1 MKTLA
6 RIALLATVACS
17 ATPAAFAQT
26 PPAAAVACPTPA
38 LMPQGRMQWFGGFS
52 PSDDLLTAWCR
63 LQTLP
68 GSVKFNVLFPLTKVH
83 KTWETSFQGAN
94 LPPNRIVEIIQS
106 LLPTSVHAPENP
118 DMAFYRVFENVVQAG
133 AKKAP
138 DDMDL
143 GFTASHPASR
153 EMMLWEPVVLRVK
166 PVVMAGQ
173 EFTLSVVLRPNL
185 GMFALGQQKKATD
198 VQFLGAKER
207 MNVGNRFTKTCSSLI
222 PYCEGLGDVV
232 TFHAPWIVTGVRLDA
247 EGENMTNT
255 AITIMNHLGLTQ
267 NQFLKGRDPLSNFNK
282 SNGSGTM
289 TLTDG
294 ISVMTVKATGQPGG
308 TKKIAITWEEEG
320 NNKDSIGAYMRNLAI
335 SYRTSKK
342 PSDNVAPKNPDILN
356 RL

>member
-1 MKTLA
+1 MKILA
-6 RIALLATVACS
+6 KIALFATIASSC
-17 ATPAAFAQT
+17 A
-26 PPAAAVACPTPA
+26 PAAAQPAASPTCPTPA
-38 LMPQGRMQWFGGFS
+38 LMPQGRMQWFGGYS

-106 LLPTSVHAPENP
+106 LLPTTVNAPENP
-118 DMAFYRVFENVVQAG
+118 DMAFYRVLENVVQAG
-133 AKKAP
+133 AKKTP

-143 GFTASHPASR
+143 GFTKSHPASH

-198 VQFLGAKER
+198 VKFLGAKGR
-207 MNVGNRFTKTCSSLI
+207 MNVGNRFTKACSSLF
-222 PYCEGLGDVV
+222 PYCDGLPDVV
-232 TFHAPWIVTGVRLDA
+232 TFHAPWIVTGIRLDA

-255 AITIMNHLGLTQ
+255 AIAIMNHLGLTQ

-294 ISVMTVKATGQPGG
+294 ISVMKIQATGQPGG
-308 TKKIAITWEEEG
+308 TKKIAITWEEEN
-320 NNKDSIGAYMRNLAI
+320 NNKDSIAAYMRNLAI

-342 PSDNVAPKNPDILN
+342 PSENVGPKNPDILN